1 MDAGAEAVPGEL
13 FPVSWQGR
21 QAVVTLPED
30 IDAANTGQLRD
41 ELLGLVNRG
50 PEVLIADLTGTVSCD
65 HGGAEAL
72 ARAYHRASVN
82 GTLLKIAAS
91 SPHVRQILTVNGL
104 DRLVSVYPSLEAAL
118 AARRPQT
125 APAARSGPA
134 GGRRPGAPLIPA
146 AVLWT
151 LLDALADGIVLVA
164 GDGTLALANWRAED
178 MFGYPHGDLAGQP
191 VEALLPDTLREPHA
205 AQRAGYQAD
214 PADRPMGTR
223 SRLAGLRLDGT
234 TFPLRVSLSP
244 VPTMTSQLTLA
255 VIRDLTHPQ
264 PRPDLA
270 ALARAT
276 AAAAAGQETSGQEV
290 LDQVTSGLYHVGL
303 SLLEAESLRQE
314 QAVRRIEAALRELDD
329 LILEFRDCVFIRHAG
344 LPGAHHR

>member
-104 DRLVSVYPSLEAAL
+104 DRLVSVYPSLEAGPGGPAAANRSCRQVRPRGRQ
-118 AARRPQT
+118 AARCPADPPGRTVDPDRRAGRRDRP
-125 APAARSGPA
+125 
-134 GGRRPGAPLIPA
+134 GGRRRDAGA
-146 AVLWT
+146 
-151 LLDALADGIVLVA
+151 G
-164 GDGTLALANWRAED
+164 
-178 MFGYPHGDLAGQP
+178 
-191 VEALLPDTLREPHA
+191 
-205 AQRAGYQAD
+205 
-214 PADRPMGTR
+214 
-223 SRLAGLRLDGT
+223 
-234 TFPLRVSLSP
+234 
-244 VPTMTSQLTLA
+244 
-255 VIRDLTHPQ
+255 
-264 PRPDLA
+264 
-270 ALARAT
+270 
-276 AAAAAGQETSGQEV
+276 
-290 LDQVTSGLYHVGL
+290 
-303 SLLEAESLRQE
+303 
-314 QAVRRIEAALRELDD
+314 
-329 LILEFRDCVFIRHAG
+329 
-344 LPGAHHR
+344 